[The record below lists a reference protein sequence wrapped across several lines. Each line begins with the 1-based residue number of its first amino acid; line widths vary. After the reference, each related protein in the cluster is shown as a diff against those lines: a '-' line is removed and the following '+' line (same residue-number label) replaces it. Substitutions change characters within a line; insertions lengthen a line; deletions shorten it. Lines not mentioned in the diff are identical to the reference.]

1 MTKKT
6 APASATPAPAAD
18 KPERQA
24 KTSSAA
30 LFPKAREERR
40 NAMTHTQIEEH
51 VAAFERAGGRIEVLG
66 NTHTFKKL
74 NQAKKPPEKGGG
86 DEPKPAE

>member
-6 APASATPAPAAD
+6 DQAVAPAAPAAD

-24 KTSSAA
+24 KTSTAA
-30 LFPKAREERR
+30 LFPKARDERR
-40 NAMTHTQIEEH
+40 SAMTHAQIEEH
-51 VAAFERAGGRIEVLG
+51 VAAFERSGGRIEVLG

-74 NQAKKPPEKGGG
+74 NQAKKPPEKSG
-86 DEPKPAE
+86 DDESKPT